1 MSGCYYGKSLDILQK
16 IKLKLLQIIGYVGE
30 RKCINILLD
39 GLKALE
45 YRGYDSSGIAY
56 NQNNEIKIIKSTG
69 KVQELE
75 NKIDKNL
82 PSYIG
87 IGHTRWATHGIPN
100 EINAHPHHQGKT
112 TLVHN
117 GIIENYI
124 ELKKELSSYYNFKSE
139 TDTEVAAALIDYLAK
154 NNSKLEALK
163 KAMTKIIGSYAL
175 AIIFD
180 DEPETIYAIRKDSP
194 MIIAQKNNDSFV
206 ASDIAAILK
215 YTNEYYI
222 LNEGEIA
229 KLTKEKLTIFNNNL
243 QEIKK
248 DLKIYQGNINDIMK
262 NGFDHF
268 MLKEIFDETSVYQNI
283 INTYFPNCDIKELVN
298 NFPNLSKYE
307 KIKIIGCGSAYHAGM
322 VAKSILEDFANIETT
337 VEMASEYRY
346 KKIFP
351 NSKELVILI
360 SQSGETADTLEALRI
375 AKKNNIDTLAI
386 VNVNSSSIA
395 RESDMVIYCL
405 AGCEIAVATTKAYLA
420 QVLILSLITLTISYN
435 KKIITNE
442 EANNYL
448 FNIKNLISD
457 TKKILDNKEEYQKL
471 ASKIYKNNCMF
482 FIGREIDYAICM
494 EASLKMKEISYI
506 HSEAYPA
513 GELKHGTISLI
524 EQNTPVIGIITQ
536 EEIAQKTISNLK
548 ETKAR
553 GSKIIIITTQNIY
566 DKYLNDHFYEE
577 IIIIKD
583 INILLQ
589 SLVTVTP
596 LQLLSYYVA
605 KLRGEDID
613 KPRNLAKSV
622 TVE

>member
-1 MSGCYYGKSLDILQK
+1 MCG
-16 IKLKLLQIIGYVGE
+16 IIGYVGE

-56 NQNNEIKIIKSTG
+56 NENNEIKIIKSTG

-75 NKIDKNL
+75 NKIEKNL

-117 GIIENYI
+117 GIIENYV

-243 QEIKK
+243 QEITK

-268 MLKEIFDETSVYQNI
+268 MLKEIYDETSVYQNI
-283 INTYFPNCDIKELVN
+283 INTYFPNYDIKELIN

-322 VAKSILEDFANIETT
+322 VAKSTLEDFANIETT

-442 EANNYL
+442 EANKYL

-524 EQNTPVIGIITQ
+524 EENTPVIGIITQ

-577 IIIIKD
+577 IINNKD